1 MNRYVHSILV
11 MSRHIH
17 CCLDTNECTIRSI
30 LKLLPPQ
37 NSTKG
42 WGKKLSYVIGATHD
56 SVTDITKRY
65 TRKFHTDDFQTRR
78 REYSPDEPTSDSA
91 FYQMNST
98 IMQMSNVAKSRL
110 EELERRGRVE
120 DKFFGLVQSS
130 GVWDNDYKEGRISGS
145 YAWKSVRGELGNQKK
160 SDDNESKEETNEE
173 ASFVVESFYPA
184 PHRSGVLS
192 IFVQHPSMSSH
203 ECIIVNGV
211 PCAAILASGT
221 SIVVVDELSG
231 CILQCR
237 AFSCWSSVGAFVD
250 TVPDGRIIAI
260 ASNIS
265 SVDVD
270 QTTAKYLQRVG
281 GLVNDT
287 KPSPDPLMF
296 IGQIGYYPKWSTC
309 VNTTDVTKSVNVTI
323 QLDNSSSLAT
333 KLRSERNTTPAVV
346 LTRLPETVM
355 PLKTQMGAS
364 EYQKRVAFEAFMKQ
378 DNDAKSAVVGYV
390 RAAVVY
396 STSSSCEL
404 TSILI
409 SRLTQT
415 TRPETPVYLIG
426 NKSFPIRSAGGSAAD
441 TGSNNANW
449 TTYHYLPEALV
460 ADDDVITNG
469 IGKASSKSS
478 NPAMFDI
485 PVADDYFMG
494 LLGGEILTKTG
505 TSSPSVT
512 NTVDAIENTRLVALY
527 FR

>member
-1 MNRYVHSILV
+1 
-11 MSRHIH
+11 
-17 CCLDTNECTIRSI
+17 
-30 LKLLPPQ
+30 
-37 NSTKG
+37 
-42 WGKKLSYVIGATHD
+42 
-56 SVTDITKRY
+56 
-65 TRKFHTDDFQTRR
+65 
-78 REYSPDEPTSDSA
+78 
-91 FYQMNST
+91 
-98 IMQMSNVAKSRL
+98 
-110 EELERRGRVE
+110 
-120 DKFFGLVQSS
+120 
-130 GVWDNDYKEGRISGS
+130 
-145 YAWKSVRGELGNQKK
+145 LGDQKK

-270 QTTAKYLQRVG
+270 ETTAKYLQRVG

-378 DNDAKSAVVGYV
+378 DNDAKSVVVGYV

-449 TTYHYLPEALV
+449 TIYHYLPEALV

-469 IGKASSKSS
+469 IDKASSKSS

-505 TSSPSVT
+505 TSFPSVT
-512 NTVDAIENTRLVALY
+512 NTVNAIENTRLVALY